1 MKKFIFILGLCI
13 IAVQVFC
20 DELPMALVYPGEFL
34 GQSTKE
40 EMNVAVD
47 IFKGYLSKSDK
58 LESIIYSVEMPS
70 VLLAVKENKL
80 SAEETALTA
89 PLTDK
94 FKVGKTLGYSYL
106 FLPEVTRTDVTLE
119 INVNTYNLKKG
130 TMQSY
135 GATIKSSGKNTV
147 NDINS
152 AMSGITVQILR
163 DIFNETP
170 NFKSEA
176 NKEKEQTE
184 RDEIDISSLDAKALL
199 KLAED
204 CEKKE
209 NLPLAITYVNRAVD
223 KSPDDPE
230 IRLRLADLLYKK
242 QLYKEALDQYYSAVN
257 LGYRGEDN
265 YKLKQ
270 KYEARVRAADYMK
283 PVTEIKKDNQ
293 TQSGE
298 EVIIAPPKVDNPA
311 GEYDREITE
320 SINAADNLWKANKIN
335 DALKAYSDVVKKYPN
350 DYRAYERLA
359 LVYANSMDFADSAKV
374 LRILIDRNMDYSRS
388 SVTKRVNTL
397 SAVISGYYMKTV
409 KQLRD
414 VKANIANY
422 TTLTELSRDLSAK
435 NAKIYES
442 MELINVLGEMSDS
455 FYVTNLRLTGN
466 LINSAMSGMLD
477 YLEQGDGYGLE
488 SAEDCLSQ
496 AEIRI
501 GQLKF

>member
-20 DELPMALVYPGEFL
+20 DELPMALVYPGELL
-34 GQSTKE
+34 GQATKE
-40 EMNVAVD
+40 DMNLTVD

-70 VLLAVKENKL
+70 VLLAVKENRL

-106 FLPEVTRTDVTLE
+106 FLPEITRTDITLE
-119 INVNTYNLKKG
+119 ININTYNLKKG

-135 GATIKSSGKNTV
+135 GATIKSGVKNTV

-176 NKEKEQTE
+176 DKEKEQAGS
-184 RDEIDISSLDAKALL
+184 DEIDISSLDAKDLL
-199 KLAED
+199 KLADD
-204 CEKKE
+204 CEKKD

-223 KSPDDPE
+223 KSPDNPE

-242 QLYKEALDQYYSAVN
+242 QMYKEALDQYYSAVN
-257 LGYRGEDN
+257 IGYRGEDN

-270 KYEARVRAADYMK
+270 KYEARVRASDYMK

-320 SINAADNLWKANKIN
+320 SINAADNLWKANKLN
-335 DALKAYSDVVKKYPN
+335 DALKAYSEVIKKYPN
-350 DYRAYERLA
+350 DYRAYERLV
-359 LVYANSMDFADSAKV
+359 LVYANSMDFSDSAKV
-374 LRILIDRNMDYSRS
+374 LKILNAKNIDYSQY
-388 SVTKRVNTL
+388 SVSKRVNTL
-397 SAVISGYYMKTV
+397 SAVVSGYYMKTV
-409 KQLRD
+409 KQLKD
-414 VKANIANY
+414 VKANIVNY
-422 TTLTELSRDLSAK
+422 TTSAELGRDLSAK

-466 LINSAMSGMLD
+466 LINSAISGMQD
-477 YLEQGDGYGLE
+477 YLEQGDFDGLD
-488 SAEDCLSQ
+488 SAEDYLSQ

-501 GQLKF
+501 SQLKF